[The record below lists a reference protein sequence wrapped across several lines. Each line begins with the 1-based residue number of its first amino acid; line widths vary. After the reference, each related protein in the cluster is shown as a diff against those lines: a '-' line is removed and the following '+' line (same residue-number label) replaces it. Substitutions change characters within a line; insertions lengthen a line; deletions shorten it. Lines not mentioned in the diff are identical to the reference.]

1 MVGQKCKG
9 IAYLHLHTIN
19 GPRSSRAFQADVC
32 VGPCLSTRAEVR
44 CVDQFA
50 QREVPNH
57 AAGDLVEQLR
67 EQAQSRIS

>member
-19 GPRSSRAFQADVC
+19 GHRSSRAFPTDVC
-32 VGPCLSTRAEVR
+32 VGQCLSTSAAVR
-44 CVDQFA
+44 C
-50 QREVPNH
+50 
-57 AAGDLVEQLR
+57 VEQLR